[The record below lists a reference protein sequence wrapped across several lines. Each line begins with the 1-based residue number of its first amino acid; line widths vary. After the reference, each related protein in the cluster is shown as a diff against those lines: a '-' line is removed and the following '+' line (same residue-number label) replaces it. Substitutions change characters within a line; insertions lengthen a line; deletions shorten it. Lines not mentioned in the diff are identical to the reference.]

1 MKEWYGMTE
10 QSGGGLWKKKP
21 SGEKE
26 QLNESLWDKRLER
39 GKKGGTLVI
48 KLPRTEV
55 PQWKPRS

>member
-1 MKEWYGMTE
+1 MTE

-26 QLNESLWDKRLER
+26 QLNESLWDKRVER